1 MRNDL
6 FDTYYIYTSKEMA
19 EKINIKTP
27 TVRKYGQLLEK
38 YGYKFEKNGER
49 RNFTDKDVIVMQKMK
64 ESTNIERTAKELAD
78 LQRNGI
84 DINDIKPDMTRNDIS
99 ISPSDTGL
107 IVREFQQ
114 KMADSEKRYGEM
126 MNQVLGELKENQM
139 IMQQTT
145 QELADLRHREAEKQK
160 TIDDMS
166 EKLSKAVDLLLEM
179 EKNQEKN
186 KKKSIF
192 EMIKNIFKKKSG

>member
-84 DINDIKPDMTRNDIS
+84 DINDIKPDMTRNDIN

-192 EMIKNIFKKKSG
+192 EMIKNISK

>member
-1 MRNDL
+1 
-6 FDTYYIYTSKEMA
+6 MA
-19 EKINIKTP
+19 EKVNIKTP

-49 RNFTDKDVIVMQKMK
+49 RNFTDKDVIAMQKMK

-78 LQRNGI
+78 LQKNGI

-114 KMADSEKRYGEM
+114 KMTDSDKRYEEM
-126 MNQVLGELKENQM
+126 MHLVLGELKQNQM
-139 IMQQTT
+139 HMQETK
-145 QELADLRHREAEKQK
+145 QEMAVLRRREEEKQQI
-160 TIDDMS
+160 IDDMS
-166 EKLSKAVDLLLEM
+166 QKLSKAVDLLIKAE
-179 EKNQEKN
+179 ENAEKN
-186 KKKSIF
+186 KKEGVFSKL
-192 EMIKNIFKKKSG
+192 KKIFKRKSD

>member
-192 EMIKNIFKKKSG
+192 EMLSLIHI